1 MTAPG
6 TSQVRGVELPTM
18 LQRVRDPLPDSA
30 LRLARSG
37 ARTLGTLTAKH
48 RALPDFLIIGA
59 KKGGTSSLMNWLLQ
73 HPAVPR
79 MFPSAQRLKSPHYF
93 DINYWRGPDWY
104 AGHFPTRTAR
114 HRTERRLGSL
124 TAVGEA
130 SPYYLFHPQTPHRVS
145 RDLPDA
151 KIIAV
156 LREPVSR
163 AYSNYW
169 DRRAFGTET
178 LPTFEQAIDAEADRL
193 AGVDG
198 RRLNE
203 DPRYY
208 SLAHDQFT
216 YLARGRYAEHL
227 STWLQL
233 VPAPQLLVLNADDLF
248 ARPAEVFVQVQRFL
262 GLPVRS
268 DMALTTYNSR
278 AREPMAAQ
286 TKARLAAY
294 YRPYNLELYEL
305 LGRNFGWETRYPA

>member
-1 MTAPG
+1 MTA
-6 TSQVRGVELPTM
+6 Q
-18 LQRVRDPLPDSA
+18 Q
-30 LRLARSG
+30 
-37 ARTLGTLTAKH
+37 

-59 KKGGTSSLMNWLLQ
+59 KKGGTSSLINWLLR

-114 HRTERRLGSL
+114 HRMERRLGSL

-130 SPYYLFHPQTPHRVS
+130 SPYYMFHPQTPYRVQ

-163 AYSNYW
+163 AYSNYC

-178 LPTFEQAIDAEADRL
+178 LPTFELAIEAEAERL
-193 AGVDG
+193 ASVDVC
-198 RRLNE
+198 RLNE

-208 SLAHDQFT
+208 SLAHDQFS

-227 STWLQL
+227 APWLEL
-233 VPAPQLLVLNADDLF
+233 VPPSQLLIINADDLF
-248 ARPAEVFVQVQRFL
+248 AHPRETFVSVQQFL
-262 GLPVRS
+262 GIPIT
-268 DMALTTYNSR
+268 DIALTTYNSR
-278 AREPMAAQ
+278 AGEPMAAQ
-286 TKARLAAY
+286 TKARLSEY
-294 YRPYNLELYEL
+294 YRPYNAELYKL
-305 LGRNFGWETRYPA
+305 LSRDFGWEARYPS